1 MVALKIADE
10 FGIVTERARQR
21 EQYADIIERRVEA
34 YFSSP
39 QGQARIAREVDAHL
53 KREVDELIARKTR
66 ERIAEIER
74 MEMPSGPAIGDLL
87 ALASEVTGCPVAEIV
102 GPRRARECA
111 YPRFFAIHLMI
122 VMRPDLSLPAIGR
135 AFGGRDHTTIMAA
148 RNKFAKV
155 RDGQPFAQWLADP
168 RAVELLA
175 DRPQVERR
183 RPFGNPH
190 PVAEAA

>member
-1 MVALKIADE
+1 MVALKIPDE

-74 MEMPSGPAIGDLL
+74 MEMPSGPAIGDILTL
-87 ALASEVTGCPVAEIV
+87 VAEVTGIPVPDLT
-102 GPRRARECA
+102 GPRQARVVVW
-111 YPRFFAIHLMI
+111 PRFLAVHLL
-122 VMRPDLSLPAIGR
+122 VAMRPDLSLPAIGR
-135 AFGGRDHTTIMAA
+135 ALGGRDHTTIMHA
-148 RNKFAKV
+148 RNKFPKIAD
-155 RDGQPFAQWLADP
+155 RDPICRWLVDP
-168 RAVELLA
+168 RIVELLA
-175 DRPQVERR
+175 ERPQVLPRR
-183 RPFGNPH
+183 KFGNPH